1 MKWKFARGCGLIGLS
16 LVLGMMVPGWL
27 WSMELY
33 SNDSIRLSLDST
45 VSWGIQ
51 MRVADRDDDL
61 ICIQEKGGK
70 AATANSDDGNL
81 NYDQGDIISNIAKI
95 NTELSLQSQHW
106 GVFLRGLAFYDYE
119 VMQGDRDR
127 TDLSDTAEDEIG
139 RDAELLDA
147 YVWGQ
152 YTLGSMPISLRFG
165 RQVISWGESTF
176 IPNSINTIN
185 PIDVAKIRAPGS
197 ELKEALM
204 PLAALYGSIGLTE
217 NISLEGFYL
226 FEWDEYEID
235 PAGTY
240 FSTNDWVSPG
250 GYKLM
255 PGYGAY
261 ADMGDA
267 STADTPMAIPRSKT
281 RDADDDGQF
290 GFALRVMVPPL
301 NDTEFSLYYI
311 NYHSQ
316 LPYACVNTASLPG
329 LMEAAGGNMDG
340 FWKSVDYYA
349 VYPEDIELYGFAFN
363 TMVGDFALQG
373 EISHRRDMPLQID
386 GSEMFFAV
394 LSPLNPAFAMFNQ
407 IGDYSSRFDEDMLG
421 YIEKDV
427 TQAQM
432 TFTRLIGPA
441 LGADQWVV
449 LGEVGF
455 LHVHDMPDTDDLRI
469 LAAGV
474 QTSGNAILGPVAHPH
489 AAIES
494 SGAFADADSWG
505 YRLLVKP
512 TFNNVFMDVNLSPR
526 LAWSHDVDG
535 NSPQPFGP
543 FLEDRKAI
551 TLGLEAE
558 YHFNLVFDLSYTN
571 YFGAGKYNQVN
582 DRDFVAFNVKYSF

>member
-1 MKWKFARGCGLIGLS
+1 MKWRMEKGLGLIGLI
-16 LVLGMMVPGWL
+16 LILGLLSPGWS
-27 WSMELY
+27 WSLELY
-33 SNDSIRLSLDST
+33 QNDDLRISLDST

-61 ICIQEKGGK
+61 ICFRENGGK
-70 AATANSDDGNL
+70 AATANADDGNL

-95 NTELSLQSQHW
+95 NTELSLQSQYW

-204 PLAALYGSIGLTE
+204 PLAAIYGSIGLTE
-217 NISLEGFYL
+217 NLSFEAFYL
-226 FEWDEYEID
+226 LEWDEYEID
-235 PAGTY
+235 PMGTY
-240 FSTNDWVSPG
+240 FSTNDWIAPG

-261 ADMGDA
+261 PDMADA
-267 STADTPMAIPRSKT
+267 SVANTPMAIPRGKT

-290 GFALRVMVPPL
+290 GLALRLMVPPL

-316 LPYACVNTASLPG
+316 LPYANVNTASLAG
-329 LMEAAGGNMDG
+329 LMEAAGGNLDG
-340 FWKSVDYYA
+340 FWKSVEYYG
-349 VYPEDIELYGFAFN
+349 VYPEDIQLYGFAFN

-394 LSPLNPAFAMFNQ
+394 LSP
-407 IGDYSSRFDEDMLG
+407 
-421 YIEKDV
+421 
-427 TQAQM
+427 
-432 TFTRLIGPA
+432 
-441 LGADQWVV
+441 
-449 LGEVGF
+449 
-455 LHVHDMPDTDDLRI
+455 
-469 LAAGV
+469 
-474 QTSGNAILGPVAHPH
+474 
-489 AAIES
+489 
-494 SGAFADADSWG
+494 
-505 YRLLVKP
+505 
-512 TFNNVFMDVNLSPR
+512 
-526 LAWSHDVDG
+526 
-535 NSPQPFGP
+535 
-543 FLEDRKAI
+543 
-551 TLGLEAE
+551 
-558 YHFNLVFDLSYTN
+558 
-571 YFGAGKYNQVN
+571 
-582 DRDFVAFNVKYSF
+582 